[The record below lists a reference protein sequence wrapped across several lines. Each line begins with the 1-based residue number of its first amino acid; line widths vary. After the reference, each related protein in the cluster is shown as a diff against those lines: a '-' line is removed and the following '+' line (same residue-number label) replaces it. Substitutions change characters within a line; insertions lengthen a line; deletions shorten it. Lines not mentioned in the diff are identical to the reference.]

1 MTPCLLCGAPTRL
14 VLDHVTDT
22 RFGSPGE
29 WRILHCDACSL
40 EQTDPR
46 PSAAE
51 LKVLYETYY
60 NYGGEAGT
68 SYTGWRDRIILSPL
82 YQLFLKLD
90 GDVAFNAETGS
101 GRLLELGCN
110 EGRNLVLYRR
120 NGFKPEGTE
129 VNARAAEVAR
139 SRGFMVYESDLES
152 LKPSLPFDRVVLA
165 NVLEHALDPRVMLAH
180 AKRILAPGG
189 EVWISLPNRRSWL
202 RAMFGRKWINWHV
215 PFHITHFDR
224 DRLTQLLRES
234 GFTVVAE
241 KNLTPALWV
250 AQMAMSALSPGRPT
264 AVRSAPLL
272 ALFMSIAR
280 GVLFPVLW
288 LGNRLGRGD
297 CLVMKGRV
305 A

>member
-1 MTPCLLCGAPTRL
+1 MTACLLCGAETRP

-29 WRILHCDACSL
+29 WRIMHCDACGL

-46 PSAAE
+46 PSSSE
-51 LKVLYETYY
+51 LKTLYEKYY

-68 SYTGWRDRIILSPL
+68 SYTGWRDRIILSGI

-90 GDVAFNAETGS
+90 GDMAFNAEAGS

-129 VNARAAEVAR
+129 VNTRAAEVAR
-139 SRGFMVYESDLES
+139 RRGFMVYESDLES
-152 LKPSLPFDRVVLA
+152 LRPSLPFDRVVLA
-165 NVLEHALDPRVMLAH
+165 NVLEHALDPRAMLVDV
-180 AKRILAPGG
+180 KRVLAPGG

-202 RAMFGRKWINWHV
+202 RALFGRKWINWHV

-224 DRLTQLLRES
+224 DRLTRLLREC

-272 ALFMSIAR
+272 ALFMAIAR
-280 GVLFPVLW
+280 GVLFPILW
-288 LGNRLGRGD
+288 LGNQLGRGD
-297 CLVMKGRV
+297 CLVVKGRV
-305 A
+305 P